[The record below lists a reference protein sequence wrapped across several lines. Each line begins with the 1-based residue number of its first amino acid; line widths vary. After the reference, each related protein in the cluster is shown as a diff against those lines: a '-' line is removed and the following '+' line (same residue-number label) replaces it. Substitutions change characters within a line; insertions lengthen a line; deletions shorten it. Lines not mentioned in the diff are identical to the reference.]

1 MTLANGTSERYR
13 VRVLPVL
20 LGQRRDGGVFVRDD
34 AASRSRAGRYLAP
47 ERRSFGF
54 PPGDARS
61 VLARLRRVPRAGSFY
76 GGVLFQAT
84 PGRPANPRQIRSI
97 LQLTASILLDP
108 TPARRRLRFEA
119 GVIRAE
125 SLPRARLRVLV
136 PVTNRGNAYRRVT
149 GPVVVRDSTDRVVAR
164 TRLRSPRVLP
174 GATVDAPAT
183 ISKRLAAG
191 SYRLSAELRGGR
203 RPVAAD
209 GPLRLFG
216 VNQVAT
222 RKAQLTGLS
231 TTTAY
236 KGEEAEVKVRIRNTG
251 NVPFNPTGEVQVRP
265 VVGGRPGA
273 VTLRRP
279 VEVAKT
285 EPGATG
291 EAGVELPL
299 PGSAPAYQ
307 VTVRLVSEDRQ
318 LDSRDVTVTPRDK
331 PPLLTRAKQFV
342 TDHALLLV
350 GALLLVIVLGLG
362 LGARYLRRLKA
373 VTAGAGR

>member
-1 MTLANGTSERYR
+1 M
-13 VRVLPVL
+13 
-20 LGQRRDGGVFVRDD
+20 
-34 AASRSRAGRYLAP
+34 
-47 ERRSFGF
+47 
-54 PPGDARS
+54 
-61 VLARLRRVPRAGSFY
+61 
-76 GGVLFQAT
+76 
-84 PGRPANPRQIRSI
+84 
-97 LQLTASILLDP
+97 
-108 TPARRRLRFEA
+108 
-119 GVIRAE
+119 
-125 SLPRARLRVLV
+125 
-136 PVTNRGNAYRRVT
+136 
-149 GPVVVRDSTDRVVAR
+149 
-164 TRLRSPRVLP
+164 
-174 GATVDAPAT
+174 
-183 ISKRLAAG
+183 
-191 SYRLSAELRGGR
+191 
-203 RPVAAD
+203 AAD

-231 TTTAY
+231 TPTVY
-236 KGEEAEVKVRIRNTG
+236 KGEDEVKARFRNTG
-251 NVPFNPTGEVQVRP
+251 NVPFKPTGEVQVRP

-273 VTLRRP
+273 VALRRP
-279 VEVAKT
+279 VEVATTK
-285 EPGATG
+285 PGATG

-307 VTVRLVSEDRQ
+307 VTVRLVSEGRQ